1 MQCGKTQQL
10 MKMNQFWIR
19 ILGIFGI
26 LGGLI
31 LFAGDMLLYYDPT
44 SLSLKRN
51 MGNASDFRIIA
62 SGVCAL
68 FATWFYMLGL
78 GQVYYAFK
86 TTKPIFR
93 NGVLIFFGSIL
104 IAFGI
109 VHGAFLAIATTS
121 KLATEHNLDIK
132 EAALLSEKINEILRL
147 FVYPMVGILS
157 ILFISQAWKRKTL
170 YPRWIIFFFPLI
182 PFLIEDIVTKYLSGN
197 IWIII
202 KGGYLNIILTI
213 FFIASTKALWY
224 IEESEMNS
232 E

>member
-1 MQCGKTQQL
+1 
-10 MKMNQFWIR
+10 MKMNHFWIR
-19 ILGIFGI
+19 VLGIFGI
-26 LGGLI
+26 FGGLI
-31 LFAGDMLLYYDPT
+31 LFAGDMLLYYDPVNM
-44 SLSLKRN
+44 SLKRN

-86 TTKPIFR
+86 PAKPILR

-109 VHGAFLAIATTS
+109 VHGAFLAIATTA
-121 KLATEHNLDIK
+121 KLAIENNLDINN
-132 EAALLSEKINEILRL
+132 AVSLSEKINEILRL
-147 FVYPMVGILS
+147 FVYPIFGILS
-157 ILFISQAWKRKTL
+157 ILFISQVWRRKTL
-170 YPRWIIFFFPLI
+170 YPKWIIIFFPLI
-182 PFLIEDIVTKYLSGN
+182 PFLIEDLVCKYLPDN

-202 KGGYLNIILTI
+202 KGGYLNIILAV
-213 FFIASTKALWY
+213 FFTASTIALWN
-224 IEESEMNS
+224 IKKSELDN

>member
-1 MQCGKTQQL
+1 

-19 ILGIFGI
+19 GLGIFGI

-31 LFAGDMLLYYDPT
+31 LFVADMLLYYDT
-44 SLSLKRN
+44 ISLSLKQN

-86 TTKPIFR
+86 PTKPIFR

-109 VHGAFLAIATTS
+109 VHEAYIAIATSS
-121 KLATEHNLDIK
+121 KLAIEHNLDIK
-132 EAALLSEKINEILRL
+132 EATFLSEKINKILRL
-147 FVYPMVGILS
+147 FVYPMVGVLS
-157 ILFISQAWKRKTL
+157 ILFISQVWKIKTL
-170 YPRWIIFFFPLI
+170 YPRWIIYFFPLI
-182 PFLIEDIVTKYLSGN
+182 PFLIEDIVTQYLPGN
-197 IWIII
+197 IWIIV
-202 KGGYLNIILTI
+202 KGGYLNIILI
-213 FFIASTKALWY
+213 LFFIASTKALWN
-224 IEESEMNS
+224 IKKSEKN
-232 E
+232 